1 MRHER
6 VWLLLALALL
16 GAGLIY
22 LLGPVLTPFLSAAL
36 LAYLGN
42 PLVNRLAGRISRT
55 LAVSLVFVLLFGAL
69 ILAILILI
77 PVLESQIRS
86 FVQRLP
92 GYLDWGQRH
101 LLPLVAGLVDSEPGG
116 GLDIQ
121 RLREALAAHW
131 QQAGGLAAGLF
142 KALSS
147 SGLMIFGVL
156 ANLVLIPV
164 VTFYLLR
171 DWNRLVAGIH
181 ELLPR
186 PLEPRIAHLAR
197 EADSTLSAFLRG
209 QLLVMLALGTVYAIG
224 LYWVGLDLAL
234 LFGMIA
240 GLVSFVPYLGVIV
253 GVLLAGGA
261 ALVQFQELLPLIGVL
276 AVFGVGQ
283 LLESFLLTPYL
294 VGDRIG
300 LHPVAVI
307 FAVMA
312 GGALFGFVGV
322 LLALPVAAVVMVG
335 VRELRAHYLG
345 SDLYREA

>member
-6 VWLLLALALL
+6 FWLLLALLL
-16 GAGLIY
+16 VGAGLIY

-42 PLVNRLAGRISRT
+42 PLVNLLAGRLSRT
-55 LAVSLVFVLLFGAL
+55 LAVTLVFVLLFGAL
-69 ILAILILI
+69 VLALLILV
-77 PVLESQIRS
+77 PVLESQIRD
-86 FVQRLP
+86 FLQRLP
-92 GYLDWGQRH
+92 NYIDWGQRH
-101 LLPLVAGLVDSEPGG
+101 LLPLVAGLFDGEPGG

-121 RLREALAAHW
+121 RLRQALASHW
-131 QQAGGLAAGLF
+131 QQAGGFAAALF
-142 KALSS
+142 RAISS
-147 SGLMIFGVL
+147 SGLVLVGVL

-171 DWNRLVAGIH
+171 DWNRLIAALH

-186 PLEPRIAHLAR
+186 AIEPRVARLAR
-197 EADSTLSAFLRG
+197 EADTTLSAFLRG

-234 LFGMIA
+234 LFGMLA

-253 GVLLAGGA
+253 GILLAGGA
-261 ALVQFQELLPLIGVL
+261 ALVQFQELLPVLAVL

-283 LLESFLLTPYL
+283 LLESFLFTPYL

-322 LLALPVAAVVMVG
+322 LLALPVAAVIMVG
-335 VRELRAHYLG
+335 VRELRSRYLD